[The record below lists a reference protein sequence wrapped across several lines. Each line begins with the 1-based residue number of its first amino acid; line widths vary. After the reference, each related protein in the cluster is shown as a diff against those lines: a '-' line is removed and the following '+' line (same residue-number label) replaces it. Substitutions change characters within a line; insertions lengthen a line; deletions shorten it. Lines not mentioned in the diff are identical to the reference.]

1 MSSRKSTPDS
11 LEDDDGRSD
20 EEDVGEEVRDD
31 EDEGVGA
38 GRTVFAFSLCAR
50 FFAFARARVFF
61 GPRGGRG
68 SMDGSVGARGGCSS
82 ACVRARGGT
91 RGWTRVDRRVKG
103 LTANA
108 RGRRDS
114 RATRR
119 RKRRRRRS
127 IEAFDSVRGGVGRRR
142 YVIQIGARG
151 CGSGRSI
158 PRKRR
163 RGRTTRRRDTFEDR
177 TRRRIFSSRR
187 GKNRRRSCFRSLPRA
202 VEEVGVGGAAEA
214 WTRDFLPPLWAAPG
228 RRQEDRTC

>member
-38 GRTVFAFSLCAR
+38 GRTVFAFSQTR
-50 FFAFARARVFF
+50 AFSPSRARASSSVRGVDADRWMDRSV
-61 GPRGGRG
+61 RGGG
-68 SMDGSVGARGGCSS
+68 SS

-151 CGSGRSI
+151 YGSGRSI

-163 RGRTTRRRDTFEDR
+163 RGRTTRRRDTFEDH

-187 GKNRRRSCFRSLPRA
+187 EKNRRRSCFRSLHRA

>member
-38 GRTVFAFSLCAR
+38 GRTVFAFSLRRALFR
-50 FFAFARARVFF
+50 LRARARLLRSE
-61 GPRGGRG
+61 GWTRIDGWIGRCAGGW
-68 SMDGSVGARGGCSS
+68 SS
-82 ACVRARGGT
+82 ACVCARGGT

-151 CGSGRSI
+151 YGSGRSI

-187 GKNRRRSCFRSLPRA
+187 GKNRRRSSFRSLPRA
-202 VEEVGVGGAAEA
+202 VEEVGVGAAAEA
-214 WTRDFLPPLWAAPG
+214 RTRDFLPPLWAAPG